1 MADWIDESQEQQIK
15 MLQEPIAQAISAPRR
30 ASAHFCEDCE
40 MAIPEPRRK
49 IIPGV
54 QRCNDCQELNEIKR
68 RNYRS
73 I

>member
-1 MADWIDESQEQQIK
+1 MADWIDESQEHQLR
-15 MLQEPIAQAISAPRR
+15 MLEAQIAQATKATRK

-40 MAIPEPRRK
+40 TAISEQRRK

-54 QRCNDCQELNEIKR
+54 QRCTECQEINEIKL